1 MANPI
6 PRSFALAETRRRYE
20 ATPRTLDDDLQ
31 RMARGDRGCLG
42 DAIAGLGAAGI
53 LVFGVLGYLG
63 LTGMG
68 PTAVA
73 AALLIGG
80 FVLSAAAQ
88 VKSAPIRYK
97 ALTEGPLALGRVVR
111 ADRALYEPGETPYPA
126 LVLFAVDPPRR
137 FDSKYLDEVAGK
149 LAALRDGGPAPEGQ
163 AEVQAMLRD
172 PSRVAVLRVPPALAG
187 PGEAYL
193 GVVSVD
199 PRRLPAHKL
208 ENDVVPVIAAPG
220 LGFVEHV

>member
-20 ATPRTLDDDLQ
+20 STPRTLDDDLQ

-42 DAIAGLGAAGI
+42 DAIAGVGALGI

-63 LTGMG
+63 FTGMG

-80 FVLSAAAQ
+80 FVLSSAAQ
-88 VKSAPIRYK
+88 VKSAPLRHR
-97 ALTEGPLALGRVVR
+97 ALTAGPLVLGRVLR
-111 ADRALYEPGETPYPA
+111 TDPALYEPGETPHPA
-126 LVLFAVDPPRR
+126 LVLFAVDEPHR
-137 FDSKYLDEVAGK
+137 FDADYLRDLAGK
-149 LAALRDGGPAPEGQ
+149 LAALRDGDAPAGQEG
-163 AEVQAMLRD
+163 VQARLRD
-172 PSRVAVLRVPPALAG
+172 PARADILELPAALSA
-187 PGEAYL
+187 PGHAFV
-193 GVVSVD
+193 GTVSVD
-199 PRRLPAHKL
+199 PRRLPARKI
-208 ENDVVPVIAAPG
+208 EADVVPVIAAPG